1 MPGTTKRR
9 SFKDTALDYNTV
21 GRAFDAFSNQGS
33 RLGFGTPNLMGSTS
47 YPLSRFSFDYWGL
60 ISLYEDH
67 WIVRRIVDVPAEDMV
82 RCWPRIVGDID
93 PDDVARVDNCLRKTQ
108 TQKSYLTGLKW
119 GRLFGGAGS
128 LIVIEGH
135 EDRLD
140 EPLDPEDVL
149 PGSYKGLIPFD
160 MWAGIQPDPASICLD
175 FNYPEDVNRPEFYR
189 VQATGGKSFRVHS
202 SRILR
207 HVGYENPTPERETY
221 QWWGISVIQPVI
233 QEIEKRDNVS
243 FNIMGLTF
251 RANLLAMKDKEL
263 AERLSGLGA
272 SAKANRQWERRMSE
286 TNRLLSNQSLLI
298 VPPDGGLDATQYT
311 FGGIADTYVM
321 FQLDVAGAAEMPFS
335 RLWGRTVTGLGQI
348 NESDEKM
355 YEERIQKD
363 QSTHMAPGLESKL
376 LPVVMMSE
384 LGEIPR
390 DFKLDFPSVRVPSP
404 ETQMNHAKTLVDVCS
419 VAYNSGIISPR
430 QFGEELAE
438 GSKINGTFSNLDP
451 DSIAKLSDE
460 PIQPAGEM
468 DDLFGEEEGAPSLDP
483 SESPQRVLREE
494 GRERM
499 HQAHAADAE
508 FEENEHPR
516 DENGK
521 FISKHGEYRV
531 FHREDFKDRDNRGP
545 QSKHDFIVARHFPAS
560 EWSDSSGARG
570 VNPEYYR
577 EEGASKTQ
585 TGAQRKAKQLAKE
598 LEEVIAKREYNRQIL
613 QKGDD
618 LAHQL
623 SRHGIKASV
632 YQAPTGSTYVTLKD
646 VKSSGKQSGQG
657 FEIKPQIRL
666 ADHPGRHWE
675 PTEWDY
681 DLSKN
686 DPKEFAEKIAQQL
699 KDEDRATDIS
709 IGRARDSDEG
719 QMLRTV
725 GPFQVVVETAK
736 DRWRTG
742 PGWRNRMP
750 AHYGYVVGYQG
761 ADGDSIDCYIGEN
774 PDSNSVYVVDQMR
787 LDKPRVFDEHKVV
800 MGANTRNQAL
810 DIYMRGHHRSSRVF
824 GAITP
829 MTMEAFQ
836 DWLRTADLTKP
847 CSSKVRGR
855 LW

>member
-1 MPGTTKRR
+1 MPATTKRR
-9 SFKDTALDYNTV
+9 SFKETALDYNTV
-21 GRAFDAFSNQGS
+21 GRAFDAFRNEGS
-33 RLGFGTPNLMGSTS
+33 RLGFGTPNLMSSTS

-93 PDDVARVDNCLRKTQ
+93 PKDISRVDDCLRKTQ
-108 TQKSYLTGLKW
+108 TQKHYLKGLQW
-119 GRLFGGAGS
+119 GRLFGGAGN

-135 EDRLD
+135 EDRLE
-140 EPLDPEDVL
+140 EPLDPEDVM

-175 FNYPEDVNRPEFYR
+175 FDRPEDVNRPEFYR
-189 VQATGGKSFRVHS
+189 VQLTGGKSFRVHS

-298 VPPDGGLDATQYT
+298 VPPEGGIEATQYT
-311 FGGIADTYVM
+311 FGGIAETYALY
-321 FQLDVAGAAEMPFS
+321 QLDVAGAAEIPFS

-384 LGEIPR
+384 LGEIPG

-404 ETQMNHAKTLVDVCS
+404 ETQMNHAKTLVDTCS
-419 VAYNSGIISPR
+419 VAFNSGIISPR

-438 GSKINGTFSNLDP
+438 GSKINGLFSNLDP

-460 PIQPAGEM
+460 PVSPAGET

-499 HQAHAADAE
+499 HQAHAADA
-508 FEENEHPR
+508 
-516 DENGK
+516 
-521 FISKHGEYRV
+521 
-531 FHREDFKDRDNRGP
+531 
-545 QSKHDFIVARHFPAS
+545 
-560 EWSDSSGARG
+560 
-570 VNPEYYR
+570 
-577 EEGASKTQ
+577 
-585 TGAQRKAKQLAKE
+585 
-598 LEEVIAKREYNRQIL
+598 
-613 QKGDD
+613 
-618 LAHQL
+618 
-623 SRHGIKASV
+623 
-632 YQAPTGSTYVTLKD
+632 
-646 VKSSGKQSGQG
+646 
-657 FEIKPQIRL
+657 
-666 ADHPGRHWE
+666 
-675 PTEWDY
+675 
-681 DLSKN
+681 
-686 DPKEFAEKIAQQL
+686 
-699 KDEDRATDIS
+699 
-709 IGRARDSDEG
+709 DEG

-761 ADGDSIDCYIGEN
+761 ADGDSIDCYVGEN
-774 PDSNSVYVVDQMR
+774 PDSNSVYVIDQMR

-847 CSSKVRGR
+847 CNSKVRGR